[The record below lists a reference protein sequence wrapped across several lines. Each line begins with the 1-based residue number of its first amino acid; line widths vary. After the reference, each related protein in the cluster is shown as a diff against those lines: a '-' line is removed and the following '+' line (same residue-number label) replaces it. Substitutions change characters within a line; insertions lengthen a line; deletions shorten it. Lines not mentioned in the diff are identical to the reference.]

1 MNRYLSIIFAFLFSV
16 SYASAYELDW
26 EASTTINAGSGP
38 FAPSLIMSNRA
49 GTITQSKGIH
59 QRAGIFRKLDKE
71 KRFSYSF
78 GLDGYMQ
85 AVSSVDYMRWNP
97 TEREFYM
104 IPRKPSVV
112 TLQQLYGL
120 IKYRSIYLMAGMK
133 EHDRTFIDSP
143 LSSGDLTISNNAR
156 PIPQVKAGFYD
167 FVNIP
172 FTQGWVQ
179 IIGDIA
185 YGKFMDS
192 KWNKDHYN
200 YYNSFITTDV
210 WFHYK
215 RLYLRTNPGQ
225 RFVATFGMQH
235 AAQFNGMCNVYQ
247 RGECIETYRSKHLL
261 KSFLNVFIQSQYND
275 SDVTGESKNFEG
287 NHLGSWDVKF
297 DYRLRNNDKISF
309 YLMKPWEDGTG
320 IGWQNGFDGV
330 WGLSYKSS
338 SDNSLVR
345 GVTLEYLDFTNQAG
359 PFLYEPSE
367 NISSN
372 PTGGDD
378 YYNNFMYNGWTNYGM
393 GVGSPALKSTIYNTD
408 GFLKYLDNVLRGF
421 HFGVDGKVGHVDW
434 KVLLSWKK
442 SKGAHYHPRVERV
455 QSMSVMMSGKYSI
468 PKIEGLSIEAQ
479 LGLDAGNLYPG
490 CFGSLISLSYKGKI
504 FSNHKEK

>member
-1 MNRYLSIIFAFLFSV
+1 MNRYLSIILVALVSV
-16 SYASAYELDW
+16 SSVYAYELNW
-26 EASTTINAGSGP
+26 EASTTINAGTGP

-49 GTITQSKGIH
+49 GTITQSKGIY
-59 QRAGIFRKLDKE
+59 QRAGIYRALDSE

-78 GLDGYMQ
+78 GIDGYVQ
-85 AVSSVDYMRWNP
+85 GVSSVDYEKWNSS
-97 TEREFYM
+97 EREFHM
-104 IPRKPSVV
+104 IARRPSVLA
-112 TLQQLYGL
+112 LQQLYGL

-133 EHDRTFIDSP
+133 EHDRTFVDNS

-172 FTQGWVQ
+172 FTKGWVQ
-179 IIGDIA
+179 IIGDIS

-192 KWNKDHYN
+192 RWTEKHYN

-215 RLYLRTNPGQ
+215 RLYFRTNPEE

-235 AAQFNGMCNVYQ
+235 AAQFNGKWSVYK
-247 RGECIETYRSKHLL
+247 RGECIETHKPRHLL
-261 KSFLNVFIQSQYND
+261 RSFLDVFIQSQYNN
-275 SDVTGESKNFEG
+275 SEVAGEALNFIG

-297 DYRLRNNDKISF
+297 DYRLRNNDKVSF
-309 YLMKPWEDGTG
+309 YVMKPWEDGTG

-330 WGLSYKSS
+330 WGLAYKSS
-338 SDNSLVR
+338 SDKSLVKD
-345 GVTLEYLDFTNQAG
+345 VVVEYLDFTNQSG

-393 GVGSPALKSTIYNTD
+393 GVGSPVLKSTIYNTD
-408 GFLKYLDNVLRGF
+408 GYLMYLDNALRGF
-421 HFGVDGKVGHVDW
+421 HFGVDGRIGHVDW
-434 KVLLSWKK
+434 KLLLSWKQ
-442 SKGAHYHPRVERV
+442 SKGAHYHPRVEKV
-455 QSMSVMMSGKYSI
+455 QSTSVMMSGKYLI

-479 LGLDAGNLYPG
+479 IGFDAGNLYPG

-504 FSNHKEK
+504 FTNHK